1 MDAKSQER
9 CHREKE
15 EMWLKLGKDHYQCR
29 LEMRIP
35 FREKGIGQEED
46 WNIMKDV
53 DSVMKNDE
61 K

>member
-1 MDAKSQER
+1 
-9 CHREKE
+9 
-15 EMWLKLGKDHYQCR
+15 
-29 LEMRIP
+29 MRIP